1 MLVDVEE
8 ASADV
13 TEVLVGRE
21 GVGVLRVTVDVVVME
36 GDVAEVVVPLEVAW
50 VCFVVGADGVAVV
63 DVRQV
68 PEVEAGGVAVDVGV
82 LPVEE
87 LSEVVMPGVV

>member
-1 MLVDVEE
+1 MLV
-8 ASADV
+8 
-13 TEVLVGRE
+13 EVLIS
-21 GVGVLRVTVDVVVME
+21 
-36 GDVAEVVVPLEVAW
+36 
-50 VCFVVGADGVAVV
+50 VV

-68 PEVEAGGVAVDVGV
+68 PEVEAGGVAVDLGV